1 MDIFV
6 SERRRRD
13 LNPCAAVNDLLHF
26 QGSPFGQ
33 LGYFSRNTLARINIG
48 NCIVRSNHN
57 LPPTKRRGWDSNPC
71 ALADKRFS
79 RPPRYDH
86 FDTSPERFSSHLIPF
101 LRNQRK
107 KYIIIRIL
115 KSQRLFSRKFQDSFS
130 QMSLLPF
137 VAHDTCQ
144 MYVNQPFW
152 FHIILVCCSPQN
164 WYLSIVDTEFINVLK
179 PCP

>member
-1 MDIFV
+1 M
-6 SERRRRD
+6 
-13 LNPCAAVNDLLHF
+13 NPRAAVNDLHPF
-26 QGSPFGQ
+26 QGCPFGQ

-48 NCIVRSNHN
+48 YCVVRSNRIC
-57 LPPTKRRGWDSNPC
+57 L
-71 ALADKRFS
+71 
-79 RPPRYDH
+79 RPSGEDGIRTHAPLRTNGFQDRLVMT
-86 FDTSPERFSSHLIPF
+86 TSIPLQRDYSSHLIPF

-130 QMSLLPF
+130 QMSLLSF